1 MEKYAIEMRHITK
14 VFPGIVANDDI
25 SLNLKE
31 GEILALLGENGAGK
45 STLMSILF
53 GLYDATSG
61 EIFIRGQKA
70 NISNPNDADRL
81 GIGMVHQHFKLV
93 DSFTVLENIVLGK
106 ETVERGI
113 LKMKDAREKVIELSK
128 IYGFEIDP
136 DAKVA
141 DVTVGM
147 QQRIEILK
155 MLYRDNDILIF
166 DEPTAV
172 LTPEEIDE
180 LMKVIK
186 NLANNGKSIIF
197 ISHKLKEIKQIADRC
212 TVLRLGKCIGTV
224 DVADTSM
231 EEMSEMM
238 VGRKL
243 LLNIEKKK
251 ANIGETVLAVKNLSV
266 RDSLNNK
273 NKVDHVSF
281 EVHGGEI
288 TCIAGIDNNGQT
300 ELALAIAGI
309 LESQGEIILNG
320 ENIENK
326 SIRYRNTHG
335 IAHIPEDRHKH
346 GLVLDFN
353 LDENMILQTYFMPE
367 FSNNG
372 LLRKRKIEEYSEQLI
387 DEYDIRSANGILTN
401 VRSMSGGNQ
410 QKIILAREISRA
422 HNLLIAVQPTRGLDI
437 GAAEFIHE
445 QLIRERDNG
454 NAVLLISL
462 ELDEVMDVSDR
473 ILVMHQGEIVADVS
487 PDEVTVKELG
497 LYMAGA
503 KRGCR
508 DE

>member
-1 MEKYAIEMRHITK
+1 
-14 VFPGIVANDDI
+14 
-25 SLNLKE
+25 
-31 GEILALLGENGAGK
+31 
-45 STLMSILF
+45 
-53 GLYDATSG
+53 
-61 EIFIRGQKA
+61 
-70 NISNPNDADRL
+70 
-81 GIGMVHQHFKLV
+81 MVHQHFKLV
-93 DSFTVLENIVLGK
+93 ESFTVLENIVLGK
-106 ETVERGI
+106 ETVEHGV
-113 LKMKDAREKVIELSK
+113 LKMRDARKKVLELSET
-128 IYGFEIDP
+128 YGFEIDP

-147 QQRIEILK
+147 QQRVEILK

-172 LTPEEIDE
+172 LTPDEIEE

-186 NLANNGKSIIF
+186 NLAANGKSIIF

-224 DVADTSM
+224 DVGTTSM

-238 VGRKL
+238 VGRKVL
-243 LLNIEKKK
+243 LAVEKEK
-251 ANIGETVLAVKNLSV
+251 ANVRETVLAVKNLSV

-273 NKVDHVSF
+273 NKVDNVSF
-281 EVHGGEI
+281 EVRGGEI

-353 LDENMILQTYFMPE
+353 LDENVILQTYFMPE
-367 FSNNG
+367 FSKKG
-372 LLRKRKIEEYSEQLI
+372 LLRRGRIEEYSEQLI
-387 DEYDIRSANGILTN
+387 EEYDIRSANGILTN

-410 QKIILAREISRA
+410 QKIILAREITRE

-445 QLIRERDNG
+445 QLIKERDSG
-454 NAVLLISL
+454 KAVLLVSL

-473 ILVMHQGEIVADVS
+473 ILVMYSGEIVADVR
-487 PDEVTVKELG
+487 PDEVTVQELG
-497 LYMAGA
+497 LYMSGA
-503 KRGCR
+503 KKGA
-508 DE
+508 